1 MHLNNERL
9 LASLT
14 LKQQLNE
21 EELHHLNTCPDCLTE
36 HEKLRSLKIS
46 AEHYQ
51 LMTPPTQVWQG
62 LKANLPKVNKRNTN
76 AKTFA
81 TSLAA
86 SLFLTATCWLM
97 WSNYTL
103 QNQLEQVLIVPSAV
117 EMQLVN
123 NDILTFQQTQLLSR
137 IHLLDLQLMK
147 MTTLQN
153 KLALLQQRKKLITQM
168 RETNRRAKQQGKGYE
183 YSI

>member
-9 LASLT
+9 LASLI

-51 LMTPPTQVWQG
+51 VMTPPTQVWQG
-62 LKANLPKVNKRNTN
+62 LKANLPKVNKRKAS

-86 SLFLTATCWLM
+86 SLFLTATAWLM

-103 QNQLEQVLIVPSAV
+103 QQQLEQVLIVPSAV
-117 EMQLVN
+117 ELQLVN
-123 NDILTFQQTQLLSR
+123 NNIPTFQQTQLLSR

-147 MTTLQN
+147 TTAPQN
-153 KLALLQQRKKLITQM
+153 KLALLQQRKRLIRQM
-168 RETNRRAKQQGKGYE
+168 LKTKQGKSYE